1 MTNQQS
7 SQNCL
12 FGVLL
17 MLTVAISPIVSA
29 QNTVSAD
36 ILTEWV
42 DDGTG
47 NITHGYRIVLDQSL
61 SFSEL
66 DELSVTVLHTDLDD
80 NEIGNWALDWTG
92 GNNTEL
98 SFTVNSTL
106 DWKDQVTIEVWQNDC
121 CNPSVMI
128 GSRHIQV
135 TIWNEPLSDHEITRV
150 TNWNLVQDTVNF
162 TDSESWALDFVGQG
176 WQQRTGD
183 VLVSN
188 ELGTGML
195 SI

>member
-7 SQNCL
+7 SRNCL

-17 MLTVAISPIVSA
+17 MLTVAISPLVSA

-47 NITHGYRIVLDQSL
+47 NTTHGYRIVLDEPL

-66 DELSVTVLHTDLDD
+66 EELSVTVLHTDADE
-80 NEIGNWALDWTG
+80 NEIGNWVLDWTG

-98 SFTVNSTL
+98 SFVVDSTL
-106 DWKDQVTIEVWQNDC
+106 SWKDQIVIEVGQNDC
-121 CNPSVMI
+121 CNPSTVI
-128 GSRHIQV
+128 GSRTIQV

-150 TNWNLVQDTVNF
+150 TNWNLVQNTVNF
-162 TDSESWALDFVGQG
+162 TDSES
-176 WQQRTGD
+176 
-183 VLVSN
+183 
-188 ELGTGML
+188 
-195 SI
+195 